1 MKHLLIACASVL
13 AALTPI
19 APAAADEPQDAV
31 TFTIFMQVKTTPAWL
46 ALPPASR
53 FALLGET
60 IEPILAQHPT
70 VQMRF
75 YDTEFYAAEVTDVIV
90 WQTRDLAGYQ
100 AIVESLRETSFWG
113 VYFEVVSILPGVEN
127 AYADAYDQPAAGHK

>member
-1 MKHLLIACASVL
+1 
-13 AALTPI
+13 
-19 APAAADEPQDAV
+19 
-31 TFTIFMQVKTTPAWL
+31 
-46 ALPPASR
+46 
-53 FALLGET
+53 
-60 IEPILAQHPT
+60 